1 MMIKIIQNDS
11 TYQDYLARIDEIFD
25 AKKGTEKGDEL
36 ELLVTLVR
44 LYEQENFHLTSL
56 DPIEAIKNRMEDL
69 NLKNKDLEPIMGDAG
84 NISKILSGKRALTVD
99 MIRGLSEVLGL
110 PTEILVGKSKKELA

>member
-1 MMIKIIQNDS
+1 MIKIIQNDS

>member
-1 MMIKIIQNDS
+1 MIKIIQNDT
-11 TYQDYLARIDEIFD
+11 TYNDYLARIDEIFD
-25 AKKGTEKGDEL
+25 AKKGTEEGDEL

-44 LYEQENFHLTSL
+44 LYEQENFHFPSL

-69 NLKNKDLEPIMGDAG
+69 NLKNKDLEPIMGDTG
-84 NISKILSGKRALTVD
+84 NISKILSGKRALTVE

>member
-1 MMIKIIQNDS
+1 MIKIIQNDS

-44 LYEQENFHLTSL
+44 LYEQENFHLPSL